1 MTVPGLSLQQRVR
14 VLEDQVRQLASEL
27 RLARQDTPG
36 HEPPRERWLGRIVDD
51 PDPGDNTFRVHLLS
65 CRFTRATGV
74 QAALEHDRDSYVIAR
89 SFPGRS
95 HRRGDRVCVERI
107 RGRLAGEAE
116 TGEWWICEGSVEVR
130 WGRIVASAAPVPDL
144 STSGVTRAQPIYEVE
159 LGHVPDTW
167 PAVDRLLLG
176 YGPLDPATNGIDAA
190 LTSFTADVPREVVP
204 ALSTIGDLHAGQP
217 VLLVDEGG
225 RWVIV
230 GPGQAV
236 ETRELLTFGGGWKEL
251 GGYGSELLAGD
262 RLSLDPASVWGLGGA
277 GGASL
282 TSWHDVV
289 FLDQTSFDDPF
300 ARINRRGD
308 YLISLRWRPRPY
320 QYGYMTGAWDADEA
334 QTITGETIET
344 TTSAGHTH
352 FVDVLYQNPAYWQVS
367 LLLEVI
373 GSRVARATPEVLQ
386 DLAVLRYD
394 EPLGN
399 LRQAVGIGTFN
410 AGDELRLTV
419 AIDDELFTPPALTA
433 RGVQLL
439 TDLELVLC
447 RLGSGATWVP

>member
-95 HRRGDRVCVERI
+95 HRRNDRVCVERI

-144 STSGVTRAQPIYEVE
+144 SDTAVKRVLPIYEVE

-167 PAVDRLLLG
+167 PAVDRLMLG
-176 YGPLDPATNGIDAA
+176 YGPLDPATNEIDAA
-190 LTSFTADVPREVVP
+190 ISAFVADVPREVVP

-230 GPGQAV
+230 GPQQAV
-236 ETRELLTFGGGWKEL
+236 ETRERIVLAAGYREL
-251 GGYGSELLAGD
+251 DGSYDDYVLAGD
-262 RLSLDPASVWGLGGA
+262 RLNLYMTSAYGLGWYGTRDVLSPEE
-277 GGASL
+277 G
-282 TSWHDVV
+282 HD
-289 FLDQTSFDDPF
+289 LIYLPQTGFDSPF
-300 ARINRRGD
+300 ARVNRRGD
-308 YLISLRWRPRPY
+308 YLIAIRWTPKPHNY
-320 QYGYMTGAWDADEA
+320 NFMTGAWDADEP
-334 QTITGETIET
+334 TTVTGATYETR
-344 TTSAGHTH
+344 GGD
-352 FVDVLYQNPAYWQVS
+352 FVDGVLWQNPARWEV
-367 LLLEVI
+367 LLTLNVFNPLLP
-373 GSRVARATPEVLQ
+373 RAT
-386 DLAVLRYD
+386 D
-394 EPLGN
+394 EPIQDVAVMRYEEPWGETRQVVYLGS
-399 LRQAVGIGTFN
+399 FN
-410 AGDELRLTV
+410 KGDELRL
-419 AIDDELFTPPALTA
+419 ILSLSDEHWSPPSITD
-433 RGVQLL
+433 RGVSGGAIV
-439 TDLELVLC
+439 TIA
-447 RLGSGATWVP
+447 RLASGETWIP